1 MNTTTH
7 FLIKGMSPQL
17 VVSNIE
23 RSIEFYTEKLG
34 FAVEFRYSDFYV
46 GIIKDGY
53 TVHLKSGNLSVEER
67 KNKRVNEDLDII
79 FSVKDIEYL
88 YEELSNRSV
97 QFLQPLR
104 TMPYGKEFYVADPDG
119 YIIAFLEES

>member
-1 MNTTTH
+1 
-7 FLIKGMSPQL
+7 MSPQL

-34 FAVEFRYSDFYV
+34 FAVVFRYSDFYV

-53 TVHLKSGNLSVEER
+53 TVHLKFGNPSVEER

-79 FSVKDIEYL
+79 FFS
-88 YEELSNRSV
+88 
-97 QFLQPLR
+97 
-104 TMPYGKEFYVADPDG
+104 
-119 YIIAFLEES
+119 